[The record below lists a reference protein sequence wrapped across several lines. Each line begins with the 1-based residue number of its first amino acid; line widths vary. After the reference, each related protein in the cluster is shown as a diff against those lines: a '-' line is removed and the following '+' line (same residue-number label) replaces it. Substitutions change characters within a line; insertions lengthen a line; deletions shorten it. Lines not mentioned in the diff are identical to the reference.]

1 MTQKEIIQIIN
12 AGFTPANFFK
22 RGAWTKIERVMNY
35 LANVGLIIR
44 TPNSEVKFATI
55 DGCSLTEDE
64 INVMA
69 NRYMHSPFTEHFN
82 EYAQLSAET
91 GLPMSSGKLLKIF
104 MDHKI

>member
-1 MTQKEIIQIIN
+1 MTKQEIIQIIN

-22 RGAWTKIERVMNY
+22 RGAWTKIERVMSY
-35 LANVGLIIR
+35 LANVGLIVR

-55 DGCSLTEDE
+55 DGCSPTEDE
-64 INVMA
+64 INAMA

-82 EYAQLSAET
+82 EYTQLSAET
-91 GLPMSSGKLLKIF
+91 GLPMNSGKLLKIF

>member
-1 MTQKEIIQIIN
+1 MTKQEIIQIIN

-55 DGCSLTEDE
+55 DGCSLSEDE

-69 NRYMHSPFTEHFN
+69 NRYMHSPFTEHLN

-91 GLPMSSGKLLKIF
+91 GLPMNSGKLLKIF

>member
-1 MTQKEIIQIIN
+1 MTRKEIIQIIN
-12 AGFTPANFFK
+12 AGFIPASFFK

-35 LANVGLIIR
+35 LANVGLIVR
-44 TPNSEVKFATI
+44 TPNSEVKFATT
-55 DGCSLTEDE
+55 DGCPLTEDK

-91 GLPMSSGKLLKIF
+91 GLPMNSGKLLKLF
-104 MDHKI
+104 MDNKN

>member
-35 LANVGLIIR
+35 LANIGLIVR
-44 TPNSEVKFATI
+44 TPNSEIKFATI
-55 DGCSLTEDE
+55 NGMALTEEE

-69 NRYMHSPFTEHFN
+69 NRYMHSPFTAHFN

-91 GLPMSSGKLLKIF
+91 GLPMNSGKLLAIF

>member
-35 LANVGLIIR
+35 LANVGLIVR

-69 NRYMHSPFTEHFN
+69 NHYMHSPFTEHFN

-91 GLPMSSGKLLKIF
+91 GLPMNSGKLLKIF

>member
-44 TPNSEVKFATI
+44 TPNAKVKFATI
-55 DGCSLTEDE
+55 DGHSLTEDE
-64 INVMA
+64 ISEMA
-69 NRYMHSPFTEHFN
+69 NHYMNSPLTEHFS
-82 EYAQLSAET
+82 EYAKLSAET
-91 GLPMSSGKLLKIF
+91 GLPMNSGKLLNIF

>member
-1 MTQKEIIQIIN
+1 MTQKEITQIIN

-22 RGAWTKIERVMNY
+22 RSTWIKIERVMNY
-35 LANVGLIIR
+35 LANVGLIVR

-55 DGCSLTEDE
+55 DGCPLTENE
-64 INVMA
+64 INAMA

-91 GLPMSSGKLLKIF
+91 GLPMNSGKLLKIF

>member
-35 LANVGLIIR
+35 LANVGLIVR

-55 DGCSLTEDE
+55 NGCSLTEDE
-64 INVMA
+64 INAMA
-69 NRYMHSPFTEHFN
+69 NSYMHSPFTEHFN
-82 EYAQLSAET
+82 EYAKLSAET
-91 GLPMSSGKLLKIF
+91 GLPMNSGKLLTLF